1 MDNFTTCDD
10 SFEETLG
17 NIEKVL
23 IIFQDTNLT
32 WSNEKCEMM
41 MKRGVV
47 LGHII
52 SSAGIE
58 FDSTKIEVLSK
69 NFVPNYSEKVR
80 IILGDV
86 GYYKKFIEYFK
97 WIEAPLSSILKD
109 DTDFSWEN
117 NCQPLVNMHLK
128 LEKRNFQLNLFWGE

>member
-69 NFVPNYSEKVR
+69 NFVPKY
-80 IILGDV
+80 
-86 GYYKKFIEYFK
+86 
-97 WIEAPLSSILKD
+97 P
-109 DTDFSWEN
+109 
-117 NCQPLVNMHLK
+117 
-128 LEKRNFQLNLFWGE
+128 